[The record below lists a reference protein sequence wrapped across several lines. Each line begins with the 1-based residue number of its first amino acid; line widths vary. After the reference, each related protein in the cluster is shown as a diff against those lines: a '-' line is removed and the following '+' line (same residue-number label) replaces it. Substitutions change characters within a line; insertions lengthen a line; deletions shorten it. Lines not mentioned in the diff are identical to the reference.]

1 MVKIS
6 KNEKPDSM
14 LPTGWISIKKYRRK
28 GASKGKCDI
37 TYYSPDSVPFRSLIA
52 VKRFLSNNAD
62 LAAEEKEEEGDIVEQ
77 NNVVSNV
84 SAASRSAL
92 PATLERS
99 GDSDGLIV
107 VVDSESSDDSDND
120 SQSMWL

>member
-14 LPTGWISIKKYRRK
+14 LPTGWISIKKYRQK

-52 VKRFLSNNAD
+52 VKRFIANAELD
-62 LAAEEKEEEGDIVEQ
+62 AKEKEEGDNLEQ
-77 NNVVSNV
+77 NNVDISVVSTAV
-84 SAASRSAL
+84 QATEDA
-92 PATLERS
+92 ATLEN
-99 GDSDGLIV
+99 GDSDGLII
-107 VVDSESSDDSDND
+107 VVDSSSEEDSDIE

>member
-6 KNEKPDSM
+6 QNEKPDSM
-14 LPTGWISIKKYRRK
+14 LPSGWISIKKYRKK

-52 VKRFLSNNAD
+52 VKRFLASNAD
-62 LAAEEKEEEGDIVEQ
+62 LETEEKEEGDNLEQ
-77 NNVVSNV
+77 NNVVSDV
-84 SAASRSAL
+84 SAAIQATEDA
-92 PATLERS
+92 ATLEG

-107 VVDSESSDDSDND
+107 VVDSESSDDSDSE

>member
-6 KNEKPDSM
+6 QNEKPDSM
-14 LPTGWISIKKYRRK
+14 LPSGWISIKKYRKK

-62 LAAEEKEEEGDIVEQ
+62 LETEEKEEGDNLEQ
-77 NNVVSNV
+77 NNVVSDV
-84 SAASRSAL
+84 SAAIQATEDA
-92 PATLERS
+92 ATLEG

-107 VVDSESSDDSDND
+107 VVDSESSDDSDSE